1 MFKFFAWVIGV
12 PVIVIA
18 VFFAIDNQDP
28 VVLGLWP
35 TQYELQVPLY
45 WAVEGALLAGF
56 IIGVFLTWLAG
67 GRARGQVRH
76 YRRETNSARR
86 EAANAT
92 VRAERAEAKL
102 KEAGKA

>member
-1 MFKFFAWVIGV
+1 MFKFFAWVIGL
-12 PVIVIA
+12 PIIVIA
-18 VFFAIDNQDP
+18 VFFAIANQDP
-28 VVLGLWP
+28 VTLSLWP
-35 TQYELQVPLY
+35 TQYTLDMPLF

-67 GRARGQVRH
+67 GRVRGQVRQ
-76 YRRETNSARR
+76 YRREASKAQRETASAL
-86 EAANAT
+86 